1 MGEPLDKP
9 ARKRAPSNFRQQDVA
24 RAIKAA
30 RGSGLDI
37 ARVELDPKTA
47 KRRVE
52 LPVNSDPS
60 SPEFQAAYHAALRGE
75 QPGQALAT
83 IAACGGLRVS

>member
-30 RGSGLDI
+30 KGSGLDI
-37 ARVELDPKTA
+37 ARVEVDPKTA
-47 KRRVE
+47 KITLVIKNDRR
-52 LPVNSDPS
+52 
-60 SPEFQAAYHAALRGE
+60 HGGE
-75 QPGQALAT
+75 DKS
-83 IAACGGLRVS
+83 I